1 MIKISKTGIILLF
14 LSLGMIPAFPQSR
27 GVTTIDSLDAKYL
40 NWYNRSP
47 SLDKIQGAATDQAY
61 RELLKDKSPRKK
73 VVVAVIDGGVDIYH
87 PELQGKIWTNK
98 NEIAGNGLD
107 DDNNGYVDDIYGWN
121 FIGNS
126 AGEHLLYENME
137 FVRIFKKLSPR
148 FSDVKDDKGLPDE
161 DKQLYAVY
169 VRCKT
174 KYEEELRKYTQRK
187 KDLDNFEEYVN
198 HFEEVLRKYL
208 RKQEITVEDVKSV
221 KTKSEMVSAAKE
233 ALLDLY
239 NKGFTRKDLADMQ
252 KRSNDF
258 LSYYLN
264 LDFNPRKLVN
274 DDPENISDLNYGN
287 NDVKGPRSFH
297 GTFVAG
303 VIAALRGNGPGPDGV
318 ADHVEIMT
326 LRVVPDGDERDKD
339 VALAIRYAVDN
350 GADIINMSF
359 GKYFSITRGI
369 LDDAVRYA
377 GDHNV
382 LMIHSAGNEADNLD
396 LTEHYPS
403 AILADGSRVP
413 NWITVG
419 ATSNILNKEFC
430 GIFSNYGAENVDL
443 FAPGVNII
451 SLAPENKYEM
461 GDGTSF
467 SGPVVSGVAA
477 LVWSYYPELT
487 ALQLKDILLE
497 SITKYPKAKVYSPET
512 KSSKRKKVQFASL
525 SRTGGVIN
533 AYNALLAAEKAL
545 LAN

>member
-1 MIKISKTGIILLF
+1 MIKISKTGIVLLF
-14 LSLGMIPAFPQSR
+14 LSLGMIPAYSQSR
-27 GVTTIDSLDAKYL
+27 GVTTIDSLPVKYL

-47 SLDKIQGAATDQAY
+47 SQDKIQGAATDQAY
-61 RELLKDKSPRKK
+61 IELLKDKSPRKK

-87 PELQGKIWTNK
+87 PELEGKIWTNK
-98 NEIAGNGLD
+98 EEIAGNGLD
-107 DDNNGYVDDIYGWN
+107 DDNNGYVDDIHGWN

-126 AGEHLLYENME
+126 KGEHLLYENME
-137 FVRIFKKLSPR
+137 YVRIFKKLNPR
-148 FSDVKDDKGLPDE
+148 FSGVKDENGLSAE

-169 VRCKT
+169 VKSKT

-187 KDLDNFEEYVN
+187 KDLDNFERYVN
-198 HFEEVLRKYL
+198 HQEEVLKKYL
-208 RKQEITVEDVKSV
+208 RKQDLTAADVRAV
-221 KTKSEMVSAAKE
+221 KTKSEMVNEAKKVM
-233 ALLDLY
+233 LDLY
-239 NKGFTRKDLADMQ
+239 DKGFTRKDLADMQ

-258 LSYYLN
+258 LTYYLN
-264 LDFNPRKLVN
+264 LDFNPRMLVN
-274 DDPENISDLNYGN
+274 DDPENISDLYYGN

-303 VIAALRGNGPGPDGV
+303 VIAAIRGNGQGPDGV
-318 ADHVEIMT
+318 AGHVEIMT

-377 GDHNV
+377 GNHNV

-396 LTEHYPS
+396 LIEHYPS
-403 AILADGSRVP
+403 AILADGSKVS

-419 ATSNILNKEFC
+419 ATSDILNKEFC
-430 GIFSNYGAENVDL
+430 GVFSNYGAENVDL
-443 FAPGVNII
+443 FAPGVNIV
-451 SLAPENKYEM
+451 SLAPDNKYEM

-487 ALQLKDILLE
+487 AIQLKDILLE
-497 SITKYPKAKVYSPET
+497 SSTKYPKAKVYSPDT
-512 KSSKRKKVQFASL
+512 KSSKRKKVQFATL
-525 SRTGGVIN
+525 SRTGGIVN
-533 AYNALLAAEKAL
+533 AYNALQAAGKAV

>member
-1 MIKISKTGIILLF
+1 MIKISKTGIVLLF
-14 LSLGMIPAFPQSR
+14 LSLGMIPSYSQSR
-27 GVTTIDSLDAKYL
+27 GVTTIDSLPVKYL

-47 SLDKIQGAATDQAY
+47 SQDKIQGAATDQAY
-61 RELLKDKSPRKK
+61 RELLNDKSPRKK

-87 PELQGKIWTNK
+87 PELEGKIWTNK
-98 NEIAGNGLD
+98 KEIAGNGLD
-107 DDNNGYVDDIYGWN
+107 DDNNGYVDDIHGWN

-126 AGEHLLYENME
+126 KGEHLLYENME
-137 FVRIFKKLSPR
+137 YVRIFKKLNPR
-148 FSDVKDDKGLPDE
+148 FSGVKDENGLSAD

-169 VRCKT
+169 VKSKI
-174 KYEEELRKYTQRK
+174 KYEEELRKYTRRA
-187 KDLDNFEEYVN
+187 KDLESFERYVN
-198 HFEEVLRKYL
+198 HQEEVLKKYL
-208 RKQEITVEDVKSV
+208 RKQDLTAADVRAV
-221 KTKSEMVSAAKE
+221 KTKSEMVNEAKKVM
-233 ALLDLY
+233 LDLY
-239 NKGFTRKDLADMQ
+239 DKGFTRKDLSDMQ

-258 LSYYLN
+258 LTYYLN
-264 LDFNPRKLVN
+264 LDFNPRMLVN

-303 VIAALRGNGPGPDGV
+303 VIAAIRGNGQGPDGV
-318 ADHVEIMT
+318 ANHVEIMT

-377 GDHNV
+377 GNHNV

-403 AILADGSRVP
+403 AILADDSKVS

-419 ATSNILNKEFC
+419 ATSDILNKEFC
-430 GIFSNYGAENVDL
+430 GVFSNYGAENVDL
-443 FAPGVNII
+443 FAPGVNIV
-451 SLAPENKYEM
+451 SLAPDGKYEM

-487 ALQLKDILLE
+487 AIQLKDILLE
-497 SITKYPKAKVYSPET
+497 SSTKYPKAKVYSPDT
-512 KSSKRKKVQFASL
+512 KSSKRKKVQFATL
-525 SRTGGVIN
+525 SRTGGVVN
-533 AYNALLAAEKAL
+533 AYNALQAAGKAV

>member
-1 MIKISKTGIILLF
+1 MIRFSKSSILLLF
-14 LSLGMIPAFPQSR
+14 LSIGMIPVYSQSR
-27 GVTTIDSLDAKYL
+27 GVTTIDSLDVKYL

-47 SLDKIQGAATDQAY
+47 VVDKVQGAATDQAY
-61 RELLKDKSPRKK
+61 REFLRDKSPRKK

-87 PELQGKIWTNK
+87 PELEGKIWTNK
-98 NEIAGNGLD
+98 KEIAGNGLD
-107 DDNNGYVDDIYGWN
+107 DDNNGYVDDIHGWN

-126 AGEHLLYENME
+126 KGEHLLYENME
-137 FVRIFKKLSPR
+137 FVRIFKKLNPQ
-148 FSDVKDDKGLPDE
+148 FSGVKDESGLSAE
-161 DKQLYAVY
+161 EKRLYAVY
-169 VRCKT
+169 LRSKT
-174 KYEEELRKYTQRK
+174 KYEEELRKHTQRK

-198 HFEEVLRKYL
+198 HFEEVLRKHL

-239 NKGFTRKDLADMQ
+239 NKGFTRKDLADLQ

-258 LSYYLN
+258 LNYYLN
-264 LDFNPRKLVN
+264 LDFNPRAQVE
-274 DDPENISDLNYGN
+274 DDPEDPGDIHYGN

-303 VIAALRGNGPGPDGV
+303 VIAAARGNGAGTDGV

-451 SLAPENKYEM
+451 SLAPDNKYEM

-497 SITKYPKAKVYSPET
+497 SSTKYPKAKVYSPDI
-512 KSSKRKKVQFASL
+512 KSPKRKKVKFATL
-525 SRTGGVIN
+525 SRTGGIVN
-533 AYNALLAAEKAL
+533 AYNALLAAGKAL
-545 LAN
+545 PVN

>member
-1 MIKISKTGIILLF
+1 MIKISKTGIVLLF
-14 LSLGMIPAFPQSR
+14 LSLGMIPSYSQSR
-27 GVTTIDSLDAKYL
+27 GVTTIDSLPVKYL

-47 SLDKIQGAATDQAY
+47 SQDKIQGAATDQAY
-61 RELLKDKSPRKK
+61 RELLNDKSPRKK

-87 PELQGKIWTNK
+87 PELEGKIWTNK
-98 NEIAGNGLD
+98 KEIAGNGLD
-107 DDNNGYVDDIYGWN
+107 DDNNGYVDDIHGWN

-126 AGEHLLYENME
+126 KGEHLLYENME
-137 FVRIFKKLSPR
+137 YVRIFKKLNPR
-148 FSDVKDDKGLPDE
+148 FSGVKDENGLSAD

-169 VRCKT
+169 VKSKI
-174 KYEEELRKYTQRK
+174 KYEEELRKYTRRA
-187 KDLDNFEEYVN
+187 KDLESFERYVN
-198 HFEEVLRKYL
+198 HQEEVLKKYL
-208 RKQEITVEDVKSV
+208 RKQDLTAADVRAV
-221 KTKSEMVSAAKE
+221 KTKSEMVNEAKKVM
-233 ALLDLY
+233 LDLY
-239 NKGFTRKDLADMQ
+239 DKGFTRKDLSDMQ

-258 LSYYLN
+258 LTYYLN
-264 LDFNPRKLVN
+264 LDFNPRMLVN

-303 VIAALRGNGPGPDGV
+303 VIAAIRGNGQGPDGV
-318 ADHVEIMT
+318 ANHVEIMT

-377 GDHNV
+377 GNHNV

-403 AILADGSRVP
+403 AILADGSKVS

-419 ATSNILNKEFC
+419 ATSDILNKEFC
-430 GIFSNYGAENVDL
+430 GVFSNYGAENVDL
-443 FAPGVNII
+443 FAPGVNIV
-451 SLAPENKYEM
+451 SLAPDGKYEM

-487 ALQLKDILLE
+487 AIQLKDILLE
-497 SITKYPKAKVYSPET
+497 SSTKYPKAKVYSPDT
-512 KSSKRKKVQFASL
+512 KSSKRKKVQFATL
-525 SRTGGVIN
+525 SRTGGVVN
-533 AYNALLAAEKAL
+533 AYNALQAAGKAV

>member
-1 MIKISKTGIILLF
+1 MIKISKTGIVLLF
-14 LSLGMIPAFPQSR
+14 LSLGMIPSYSQSR
-27 GVTTIDSLDAKYL
+27 GVTTIDSLPVKYL

-47 SLDKIQGAATDQAY
+47 SQDKIQGAATDQAY
-61 RELLKDKSPRKK
+61 RELLNDKSPRKK

-87 PELQGKIWTNK
+87 PELEGKIWTNK
-98 NEIAGNGLD
+98 KEIAGNGLD
-107 DDNNGYVDDIYGWN
+107 DDNNGYVDDIHGWN

-126 AGEHLLYENME
+126 KGEHLLYENME
-137 FVRIFKKLSPR
+137 YVRIFKKLNPR
-148 FSDVKDDKGLPDE
+148 FSGVTDENGLPAD

-169 VRCKT
+169 VKSKI
-174 KYEEELRKYTQRK
+174 KYEEELRKYTRRA
-187 KDLDNFEEYVN
+187 KDLESFERYVN
-198 HFEEVLRKYL
+198 HQEEVLKKYL
-208 RKQEITVEDVKSV
+208 RKQDLTAADVRAV
-221 KTKSEMVSAAKE
+221 KTKSEMVNEAKKVM
-233 ALLDLY
+233 LDLY
-239 NKGFTRKDLADMQ
+239 DKGFTRKDLSDMQ

-258 LSYYLN
+258 LTYYLN
-264 LDFNPRKLVN
+264 LDFNPRMLVN

-303 VIAALRGNGPGPDGV
+303 VIAAIRGNGQGPDGL
-318 ADHVEIMT
+318 ANHVEIMT

-377 GDHNV
+377 GNHNV

-403 AILADGSRVP
+403 AILADGSKVS

-419 ATSNILNKEFC
+419 ATSDILNKEFC
-430 GIFSNYGAENVDL
+430 GVFSNYGAENVDL
-443 FAPGVNII
+443 FAPGVNIV
-451 SLAPENKYEM
+451 SLAPDGKYEM

-487 ALQLKDILLE
+487 AIQLKDILLE
-497 SITKYPKAKVYSPET
+497 SSTKYPKAKVYSPDT
-512 KSSKRKKVQFASL
+512 KSSKRKKVQFATL
-525 SRTGGVIN
+525 SRTGGVVN
-533 AYNALLAAEKAL
+533 AYNALQAAGKAV

>member
-1 MIKISKTGIILLF
+1 MIKISKTGIVLLF
-14 LSLGMIPAFPQSR
+14 LSLGMIPSYSQSR
-27 GVTTIDSLDAKYL
+27 GVTTIDSLPVKYL

-47 SLDKIQGAATDQAY
+47 SQDKIQGAATDQAY
-61 RELLKDKSPRKK
+61 RELLNDKSPCKK

-87 PELQGKIWTNK
+87 PELEGKIWTNK
-98 NEIAGNGLD
+98 KEIAGNGLD
-107 DDNNGYVDDIYGWN
+107 DDNNGYVDDIHGWN

-126 AGEHLLYENME
+126 KGEHLLYENME
-137 FVRIFKKLSPR
+137 YVRIFKKLNPR
-148 FSDVKDDKGLPDE
+148 FSGVTDENGLPAD

-169 VRCKT
+169 VKSKI
-174 KYEEELRKYTQRK
+174 KYEEELRKYTRRA
-187 KDLDNFEEYVN
+187 KDLESFERYVN
-198 HFEEVLRKYL
+198 HQEEVLKKYL
-208 RKQEITVEDVKSV
+208 RKQDLTAADVRAV
-221 KTKSEMVSAAKE
+221 KTKSEMVNEAKKVM
-233 ALLDLY
+233 LDLY
-239 NKGFTRKDLADMQ
+239 DKGFTRKDLSDMQ

-258 LSYYLN
+258 LTYYLN
-264 LDFNPRKLVN
+264 LDFNPRMLVN

-303 VIAALRGNGPGPDGV
+303 VIAAIRGNGQGPDGV
-318 ADHVEIMT
+318 ANHVEIMT

-377 GDHNV
+377 GNHNV

-403 AILADGSRVP
+403 AILADGSKVS

-419 ATSNILNKEFC
+419 ATSDILNKEFC
-430 GIFSNYGAENVDL
+430 GVFSNYGAENVDL
-443 FAPGVNII
+443 FAPGVNIV
-451 SLAPENKYEM
+451 SLAPDGKYEM

-487 ALQLKDILLE
+487 AIQLKDILLE
-497 SITKYPKAKVYSPET
+497 SSTKYPKAKVYSPDT
-512 KSSKRKKVQFASL
+512 KSSKRKKVQFATL
-525 SRTGGVIN
+525 SRTGGVVN
-533 AYNALLAAEKAL
+533 AYNALQAAGKAV

>member
-1 MIKISKTGIILLF
+1 MIKISKTGIVLLF
-14 LSLGMIPAFPQSR
+14 LSLGMIPSYSQSR
-27 GVTTIDSLDAKYL
+27 GVTTIDSIPVKYL

-47 SLDKIQGAATDQAY
+47 SQDKIQGAATDQAY
-61 RELLKDKSPRKK
+61 RELLNDKSPRKK

-87 PELQGKIWTNK
+87 PELEGKIWTNK
-98 NEIAGNGLD
+98 KEIAGNGLD
-107 DDNNGYVDDIYGWN
+107 DDNNGYVDDIHGWN

-126 AGEHLLYENME
+126 KGEHLLYENME
-137 FVRIFKKLSPR
+137 YVRIFKKLNPR
-148 FSDVKDDKGLPDE
+148 FSGVTDENGLPAD

-169 VRCKT
+169 VKSKI
-174 KYEEELRKYTQRK
+174 KYEEELRKYTRRA
-187 KDLDNFEEYVN
+187 KDLESFERYVN
-198 HFEEVLRKYL
+198 HQEEVLKKYL
-208 RKQEITVEDVKSV
+208 RKQDLTAADVRAV
-221 KTKSEMVSAAKE
+221 KTKSEMVNEAKKVM
-233 ALLDLY
+233 LDLY
-239 NKGFTRKDLADMQ
+239 DKGFTRKDLSDMQ

-258 LSYYLN
+258 LTYYLN
-264 LDFNPRKLVN
+264 LDFNPRMLVN

-303 VIAALRGNGPGPDGV
+303 VIAAIRGNGQGPDGV
-318 ADHVEIMT
+318 ANHVEIMT

-377 GDHNV
+377 GNHNV

-403 AILADGSRVP
+403 AILADDSKVS

-419 ATSNILNKEFC
+419 ATSDILNKEFC
-430 GIFSNYGAENVDL
+430 GVFSNYGAENVDL
-443 FAPGVNII
+443 FAPGVNIV
-451 SLAPENKYEM
+451 SLAPDGKYEM

-487 ALQLKDILLE
+487 AIQLKDILLE
-497 SITKYPKAKVYSPET
+497 SSTKYPKAKVYSPDT
-512 KSSKRKKVQFASL
+512 KSSKRKKVQFATL
-525 SRTGGVIN
+525 SRTGGVVN
-533 AYNALLAAEKAL
+533 AYNALQAAGKAV

>member
-1 MIKISKTGIILLF
+1 MIKISKTGIVLLF
-14 LSLGMIPAFPQSR
+14 LSLGMIPSYSQSR
-27 GVTTIDSLDAKYL
+27 GVTTIDSLPVKYL

-47 SLDKIQGAATDQAY
+47 SQDKIQGAATDQAY
-61 RELLKDKSPRKK
+61 RELLNDKSPRKK
-73 VVVAVIDGGVDIYH
+73 VVVAVIDGGVDICH
-87 PELQGKIWTNK
+87 PELEGKIWTNK
-98 NEIAGNGLD
+98 KEIAGNGLD
-107 DDNNGYVDDIYGWN
+107 DDNNGYVDDIHGWN

-126 AGEHLLYENME
+126 KGEHLLYENME
-137 FVRIFKKLSPR
+137 YVRIFKKLNPR
-148 FSDVKDDKGLPDE
+148 FSGVKDENGLSAD

-169 VRCKT
+169 VKSKI
-174 KYEEELRKYTQRK
+174 KYEEELRKYTRRA
-187 KDLDNFEEYVN
+187 KDLESFERYVN
-198 HFEEVLRKYL
+198 HQEEVLKKYL
-208 RKQEITVEDVKSV
+208 RKQDLTAADVRAV
-221 KTKSEMVSAAKE
+221 KTKSEMVNEAKKVM
-233 ALLDLY
+233 LDLY
-239 NKGFTRKDLADMQ
+239 DKGFTRKDLSDMQ

-258 LSYYLN
+258 LTYYLN
-264 LDFNPRKLVN
+264 LDFNPRMLVN

-303 VIAALRGNGPGPDGV
+303 VIAAIRGNGQGPDGV
-318 ADHVEIMT
+318 ANHVEIMT

-377 GDHNV
+377 GNHNV

-403 AILADGSRVP
+403 AILADGSKVS

-419 ATSNILNKEFC
+419 ATSDILNKEFC
-430 GIFSNYGAENVDL
+430 GVFSNYGAENVDL
-443 FAPGVNII
+443 FAPGVNIV
-451 SLAPENKYEM
+451 SLAPDGKYEM

-487 ALQLKDILLE
+487 AIQLKDILLE
-497 SITKYPKAKVYSPET
+497 SSTKYPKAKVYSPDT
-512 KSSKRKKVQFASL
+512 KSFKRKKVQFATL
-525 SRTGGVIN
+525 SRTGGVVN
-533 AYNALLAAEKAL
+533 AYNALQAAGKAV

>member
-1 MIKISKTGIILLF
+1 MIKISKTGIVLLF
-14 LSLGMIPAFPQSR
+14 LSLGMIPSYSQSR
-27 GVTTIDSLDAKYL
+27 GVTTIDSLPVKYL

-47 SLDKIQGAATDQAY
+47 SQDKIQGAATDQAY
-61 RELLKDKSPRKK
+61 RELLNDKSPCKK

-87 PELQGKIWTNK
+87 PELEGKIWTNK
-98 NEIAGNGLD
+98 KEIAGNGLD
-107 DDNNGYVDDIYGWN
+107 DDNNGYVDDIHGWN

-126 AGEHLLYENME
+126 KGEHLLYENME
-137 FVRIFKKLSPR
+137 YVRIFKKLNPR
-148 FSDVKDDKGLPDE
+148 FSGVKDENGLSAD

-169 VRCKT
+169 VKSKI
-174 KYEEELRKYTQRK
+174 KYEEELRKYTRRA
-187 KDLDNFEEYVN
+187 KDLESFERYVN
-198 HFEEVLRKYL
+198 HQEEVLKKYL
-208 RKQEITVEDVKSV
+208 RKQDLTAADVRAV
-221 KTKSEMVSAAKE
+221 KTKSEMVNEAKKVM
-233 ALLDLY
+233 LDLY
-239 NKGFTRKDLADMQ
+239 DKGFTRKDLSDMQ

-258 LSYYLN
+258 LTYYLN
-264 LDFNPRKLVN
+264 LDFNPRMLVN

-303 VIAALRGNGPGPDGV
+303 VIAAIRGNGQGPDGV
-318 ADHVEIMT
+318 ANHVEIMT

-377 GDHNV
+377 GNHNV

-403 AILADGSRVP
+403 AILADGSKVS

-419 ATSNILNKEFC
+419 ATSDILNKEFC
-430 GIFSNYGAENVDL
+430 GVFSNYGAENVDL
-443 FAPGVNII
+443 FAPGVNIV
-451 SLAPENKYEM
+451 SLAPDGKYEM

-487 ALQLKDILLE
+487 AIQLKDILLE
-497 SITKYPKAKVYSPET
+497 SSTKYPKAKVYSPDT
-512 KSSKRKKVQFASL
+512 KSSKRKKVQFATL
-525 SRTGGVIN
+525 SRTGGVVN
-533 AYNALLAAEKAL
+533 AYNALQAAGKAV

>member
-1 MIKISKTGIILLF
+1 MIKISKTGIVLLF
-14 LSLGMIPAFPQSR
+14 LSLGMIPSYSQSR
-27 GVTTIDSLDAKYL
+27 GVTTIDSLPVKYL

-47 SLDKIQGAATDQAY
+47 SQDKIQGAATDQAY
-61 RELLKDKSPRKK
+61 RELLNDKSPRKK

-87 PELQGKIWTNK
+87 PELEGKIWTNK
-98 NEIAGNGLD
+98 KEIAGNGLD
-107 DDNNGYVDDIYGWN
+107 DDNNGYVDDIHGWN

-126 AGEHLLYENME
+126 KGEHLLYENME
-137 FVRIFKKLSPR
+137 YVRIFKKLNPR
-148 FSDVKDDKGLPDE
+148 FSGVTDENGLPAD

-169 VRCKT
+169 VKSKI
-174 KYEEELRKYTQRK
+174 KYEEELRKYTRRA
-187 KDLDNFEEYVN
+187 KDLESFERYVN
-198 HFEEVLRKYL
+198 HQEEVLKKYL
-208 RKQEITVEDVKSV
+208 RKQDLTAADVRAV
-221 KTKSEMVSAAKE
+221 KTKSEMVNEAKKVM
-233 ALLDLY
+233 LDLY
-239 NKGFTRKDLADMQ
+239 DKGFTRKDLSDMQ

-258 LSYYLN
+258 LTYYLN
-264 LDFNPRKLVN
+264 LDFNPRMLVN

-303 VIAALRGNGPGPDGV
+303 VIAAIRGNGQGPDGL
-318 ADHVEIMT
+318 ANHVEIMT

-377 GDHNV
+377 GNHNV

-403 AILADGSRVP
+403 AILADDSKVS

-419 ATSNILNKEFC
+419 ATSDILNKEFC
-430 GIFSNYGAENVDL
+430 GVFSNYGAENVDL
-443 FAPGVNII
+443 FAPGVNIV
-451 SLAPENKYEM
+451 SLAPDGKYEM

-487 ALQLKDILLE
+487 AIQLKDILLE
-497 SITKYPKAKVYSPET
+497 SSTKYPKAKVYSPDT
-512 KSSKRKKVQFASL
+512 KSSKRKKVQFATL
-525 SRTGGVIN
+525 SRTGGVVN
-533 AYNALLAAEKAL
+533 AYNALQAAGKAV

>member
-1 MIKISKTGIILLF
+1 MIKISKTGIVLLF
-14 LSLGMIPAFPQSR
+14 LSLGMIPSYSQSR
-27 GVTTIDSLDAKYL
+27 GVTTIDSLPVKYL

-47 SLDKIQGAATDQAY
+47 SQDKIQGAATDQAY
-61 RELLKDKSPRKK
+61 RELLNDKSPRKK

-87 PELQGKIWTNK
+87 PELEGKIWTNK
-98 NEIAGNGLD
+98 KEIAGNGLD
-107 DDNNGYVDDIYGWN
+107 DDNNGYVDDIHGWN

-126 AGEHLLYENME
+126 KGEHLLYENME
-137 FVRIFKKLSPR
+137 YVRIFKKLNPR
-148 FSDVKDDKGLPDE
+148 FSGVKDENGLPAD

-169 VRCKT
+169 VKSKI
-174 KYEEELRKYTQRK
+174 KYEEALRKYTRRA
-187 KDLDNFEEYVN
+187 KDLESFERYVN
-198 HFEEVLRKYL
+198 HQEEVLKKYL
-208 RKQEITVEDVKSV
+208 RKQDLTAADVRAV
-221 KTKSEMVSAAKE
+221 KTKSEMVNEAKKVM
-233 ALLDLY
+233 LDLY
-239 NKGFTRKDLADMQ
+239 DKGFTRKDLSDMQ

-258 LSYYLN
+258 LTYYLN
-264 LDFNPRKLVN
+264 LDFNPRMLVN

-303 VIAALRGNGPGPDGV
+303 VIAAIRGNGQGPDGV
-318 ADHVEIMT
+318 ANHVEIMT

-377 GDHNV
+377 GNHNV

-403 AILADGSRVP
+403 AILADGSKVS

-419 ATSNILNKEFC
+419 ATSDILNKEFC
-430 GIFSNYGAENVDL
+430 GVFSNYGAENVDL
-443 FAPGVNII
+443 FAPGVNIV
-451 SLAPENKYEM
+451 SLAPDGKYEM

-487 ALQLKDILLE
+487 AIQLKDILLE
-497 SITKYPKAKVYSPET
+497 SSTKYPKAKVYSPDT
-512 KSSKRKKVQFASL
+512 KSSKRKKVQFATL
-525 SRTGGVIN
+525 SRTGGVVN
-533 AYNALLAAEKAL
+533 AYNALQAAGKAV

>member
-1 MIKISKTGIILLF
+1 MIKISKTGIVLLF
-14 LSLGMIPAFPQSR
+14 LSLGMIPSYSQSR
-27 GVTTIDSLDAKYL
+27 GVTTIDSLPVKYL

-47 SLDKIQGAATDQAY
+47 SQDKIQGAATDQAY
-61 RELLKDKSPRKK
+61 RELLNDKSPRKK

-87 PELQGKIWTNK
+87 PELEGKIWTNK
-98 NEIAGNGLD
+98 KEIAGNGLD
-107 DDNNGYVDDIYGWN
+107 DDNNGYVDDIHGWN

-126 AGEHLLYENME
+126 KGEHLLYENME
-137 FVRIFKKLSPR
+137 YVRIFKKLNPR
-148 FSDVKDDKGLPDE
+148 FSGVTDENGLPAD

-169 VRCKT
+169 VKSKI
-174 KYEEELRKYTQRK
+174 KYEEELRKYTRRA
-187 KDLDNFEEYVN
+187 KDLESFERYVN
-198 HFEEVLRKYL
+198 HQEEVLKKYL
-208 RKQEITVEDVKSV
+208 RKQDLTAADVRAV
-221 KTKSEMVSAAKE
+221 KTKSEMVNEAKKVM
-233 ALLDLY
+233 LDLY
-239 NKGFTRKDLADMQ
+239 DKGFTRKDLSDMQ

-258 LSYYLN
+258 LTYYLN
-264 LDFNPRKLVN
+264 LDFNPRMLVN

-303 VIAALRGNGPGPDGV
+303 VIAAIRGNGQGPDGV
-318 ADHVEIMT
+318 ANHVEIMT

-377 GDHNV
+377 GNHNV

-403 AILADGSRVP
+403 AILADGSKVS

-419 ATSNILNKEFC
+419 ATSDILNKEFC
-430 GIFSNYGAENVDL
+430 GVFSNYGAENVDL
-443 FAPGVNII
+443 FAPGVNIV
-451 SLAPENKYEM
+451 SLAPDGKYEM

-487 ALQLKDILLE
+487 AIQLKDILLE
-497 SITKYPKAKVYSPET
+497 SSTKYPKAKVYSPDT
-512 KSSKRKKVQFASL
+512 KSSKRKKVQFATL
-525 SRTGGVIN
+525 SRTGGVVN
-533 AYNALLAAEKAL
+533 AYNALQAAGKAV

>member
-1 MIKISKTGIILLF
+1 MIKISKTGIVLLF
-14 LSLGMIPAFPQSR
+14 LSLGMIPSYSQSR
-27 GVTTIDSLDAKYL
+27 GVTTIDSLPVKYL

-47 SLDKIQGAATDQAY
+47 SQDKIQGAATDQAY
-61 RELLKDKSPRKK
+61 RELLNDKSPRKK

-87 PELQGKIWTNK
+87 PELEGKIWTNK
-98 NEIAGNGLD
+98 KEIAGNGLD
-107 DDNNGYVDDIYGWN
+107 DDNNGYVDDIHGWN

-126 AGEHLLYENME
+126 KGEHLLYENME
-137 FVRIFKKLSPR
+137 YVRIFKKLNPR
-148 FSDVKDDKGLPDE
+148 FSGVKDENGLPAD

-169 VRCKT
+169 VKSKI
-174 KYEEELRKYTQRK
+174 KYEEELRKYTRRA
-187 KDLDNFEEYVN
+187 KDLESFERYVN
-198 HFEEVLRKYL
+198 HQEEVLKKYL
-208 RKQEITVEDVKSV
+208 RKQDLTAADVRAV
-221 KTKSEMVSAAKE
+221 KTKSEMVNEAKKVM
-233 ALLDLY
+233 LDLY
-239 NKGFTRKDLADMQ
+239 DKGFTRKDLSDMQ

-258 LSYYLN
+258 LTYYLN
-264 LDFNPRKLVN
+264 LDFNPRMLVN

-303 VIAALRGNGPGPDGV
+303 VIAAIRGNGQGPDGV
-318 ADHVEIMT
+318 ANHVEIMT

-377 GDHNV
+377 GNHNV

-403 AILADGSRVP
+403 AILADGSKVS

-419 ATSNILNKEFC
+419 ATSDILNKEFC
-430 GIFSNYGAENVDL
+430 GVFSNYGAENVDL
-443 FAPGVNII
+443 FAPGVNIV
-451 SLAPENKYEM
+451 SLAPDGKYEM

-487 ALQLKDILLE
+487 AIQLKDILLE
-497 SITKYPKAKVYSPET
+497 SSTKYPKAKVYSPDT
-512 KSSKRKKVQFASL
+512 KSSKRKKVQFATL
-525 SRTGGVIN
+525 SRTGGVVN
-533 AYNALLAAEKAL
+533 AYNALQAAGKAV

>member
-1 MIKISKTGIILLF
+1 MIKISKTGIVLLF
-14 LSLGMIPAFPQSR
+14 LSLGMIPSYSQSR
-27 GVTTIDSLDAKYL
+27 GVTTIDSLPVKYL

-47 SLDKIQGAATDQAY
+47 SQDKIQGAATDQAY
-61 RELLKDKSPRKK
+61 RELLNDKSPRKK

-87 PELQGKIWTNK
+87 PELEGEIWTNK
-98 NEIAGNGLD
+98 KEIAGNGLD
-107 DDNNGYVDDIYGWN
+107 DDNNGYVDDIHGWN

-126 AGEHLLYENME
+126 KGEHLLYENME
-137 FVRIFKKLSPR
+137 YVRIFKKLNPR
-148 FSDVKDDKGLPDE
+148 FSGVKDENGLSAD

-169 VRCKT
+169 VKSKI
-174 KYEEELRKYTQRK
+174 KYEEELRKYTRRA
-187 KDLDNFEEYVN
+187 KDLESFERYVN
-198 HFEEVLRKYL
+198 HQEEVLKKYL
-208 RKQEITVEDVKSV
+208 RKQDLTAADVRAV
-221 KTKSEMVSAAKE
+221 KTKSEMVNEAKKVM
-233 ALLDLY
+233 LDLY
-239 NKGFTRKDLADMQ
+239 DKGFTRKDLSDMQ

-258 LSYYLN
+258 LTYYLN
-264 LDFNPRKLVN
+264 LDFNPRMLVN

-303 VIAALRGNGPGPDGV
+303 VIAAIRGNGQGPDGV
-318 ADHVEIMT
+318 ANHVEIMT

-377 GDHNV
+377 GNHNV

-403 AILADGSRVP
+403 AILADGSKVS

-419 ATSNILNKEFC
+419 ATSDILNKEFC
-430 GIFSNYGAENVDL
+430 GVFSNYGAENVDL
-443 FAPGVNII
+443 FAPGVNIV
-451 SLAPENKYEM
+451 SLAPDGKYEM

-487 ALQLKDILLE
+487 AIQLKDILLE
-497 SITKYPKAKVYSPET
+497 SSTKYPKAKVYSPDT
-512 KSSKRKKVQFASL
+512 KSSKRKKVQFATL
-525 SRTGGVIN
+525 SRTGGVVN
-533 AYNALLAAEKAL
+533 AYNALQAAGKAV

>member
-1 MIKISKTGIILLF
+1 MIKISKTGIVLLF
-14 LSLGMIPAFPQSR
+14 LSLGMIPSYSQSR
-27 GVTTIDSLDAKYL
+27 GVTTIDSLPVKYL

-47 SLDKIQGAATDQAY
+47 SQDKIQGAATDQAY
-61 RELLKDKSPRKK
+61 RELLNDKSPRKK

-87 PELQGKIWTNK
+87 PELEGKIWTNK
-98 NEIAGNGLD
+98 KEIAGNGLD
-107 DDNNGYVDDIYGWN
+107 DDNNGYVDDIHGWN

-126 AGEHLLYENME
+126 KGEHLLYENME
-137 FVRIFKKLSPR
+137 YVRIFKKLNPR
-148 FSDVKDDKGLPDE
+148 FSGVKDENGLSAD

-169 VRCKT
+169 VKSKI
-174 KYEEELRKYTQRK
+174 KYEEELRKYTRRA
-187 KDLDNFEEYVN
+187 KDLESFERYVN
-198 HFEEVLRKYL
+198 HQEEVLKKYL
-208 RKQEITVEDVKSV
+208 RKQDLTAADVRAV
-221 KTKSEMVSAAKE
+221 KTKSEMVNEAKKVM
-233 ALLDLY
+233 LDLY
-239 NKGFTRKDLADMQ
+239 DKGFTRKDLSDMQ

-258 LSYYLN
+258 LTYYLN
-264 LDFNPRKLVN
+264 LDFNPRMLVN

-303 VIAALRGNGPGPDGV
+303 VIAAIRGNGQGPDGL
-318 ADHVEIMT
+318 ANHVEIMT

-377 GDHNV
+377 GNHNV

-403 AILADGSRVP
+403 AILADDSKVS

-419 ATSNILNKEFC
+419 ATSDILNKEFC
-430 GIFSNYGAENVDL
+430 GVFSNYGAENVDL
-443 FAPGVNII
+443 FAPGVNIV
-451 SLAPENKYEM
+451 SLAPDGKYEM

-487 ALQLKDILLE
+487 AIQLKDILLE
-497 SITKYPKAKVYSPET
+497 SSTKYPKAKVYSPDT
-512 KSSKRKKVQFASL
+512 KSSKRKKVQFATL
-525 SRTGGVIN
+525 SRTGGVVN
-533 AYNALLAAEKAL
+533 AYNALQAAGKAV

>member
-1 MIKISKTGIILLF
+1 MIKISKTGIVLLF
-14 LSLGMIPAFPQSR
+14 LSLGMIPSYSQSR
-27 GVTTIDSLDAKYL
+27 GVTTIDSLPVKYL

-47 SLDKIQGAATDQAY
+47 SQDKIQGAATDQAY
-61 RELLKDKSPRKK
+61 RELLNDKSPRKK

-87 PELQGKIWTNK
+87 PELEGKIWTNK
-98 NEIAGNGLD
+98 KEIAGNGLD
-107 DDNNGYVDDIYGWN
+107 DDNNGYVDDIHGWN

-126 AGEHLLYENME
+126 KGEHLLYENME
-137 FVRIFKKLSPR
+137 YVRIFKKLNPR
-148 FSDVKDDKGLPDE
+148 FSGVKDENGLPAD

-169 VRCKT
+169 VKSKI
-174 KYEEELRKYTQRK
+174 KYEEELRKYTRRA
-187 KDLDNFEEYVN
+187 KDLESFERYVN
-198 HFEEVLRKYL
+198 HQEEVLKKYL
-208 RKQEITVEDVKSV
+208 RKQDLTAADVRAV
-221 KTKSEMVSAAKE
+221 KTKSEMVNEAKKVM
-233 ALLDLY
+233 LDLY
-239 NKGFTRKDLADMQ
+239 DKGFTRKDLSDMQ

-258 LSYYLN
+258 LTYYLN
-264 LDFNPRKLVN
+264 LDFNPRMLVN

-303 VIAALRGNGPGPDGV
+303 VIAAIRGNGQGPDGL
-318 ADHVEIMT
+318 ANHVEIMT

-377 GDHNV
+377 GNHNV

-403 AILADGSRVP
+403 AILADGSKVS

-419 ATSNILNKEFC
+419 ATSDILNKEFC
-430 GIFSNYGAENVDL
+430 GVFSNYGAENVDL
-443 FAPGVNII
+443 FAPGVNIV
-451 SLAPENKYEM
+451 SLAPDGKYEM

-487 ALQLKDILLE
+487 AIQLKDILLE
-497 SITKYPKAKVYSPET
+497 SSTKYPKAKVYSPDT
-512 KSSKRKKVQFASL
+512 KSSKRKKVQFATL
-525 SRTGGVIN
+525 SRTGGVVN
-533 AYNALLAAEKAL
+533 AYNALQAAGKAV

>member
-1 MIKISKTGIILLF
+1 MIKISKTGIVLLF
-14 LSLGMIPAFPQSR
+14 LSLGMIPSYSQSR
-27 GVTTIDSLDAKYL
+27 GVTTIDSLPVKYL

-47 SLDKIQGAATDQAY
+47 SQDKIQGAATDQAY
-61 RELLKDKSPRKK
+61 RELLNDKSPRKK

-87 PELQGKIWTNK
+87 PELEGKIWTNK
-98 NEIAGNGLD
+98 KEIAGNGLD
-107 DDNNGYVDDIYGWN
+107 DDNNGYVDDIHGWN

-126 AGEHLLYENME
+126 KGEHLLYENME
-137 FVRIFKKLSPR
+137 YVRIFKKLNPR
-148 FSDVKDDKGLPDE
+148 FSGVKDENGLPAD

-169 VRCKT
+169 VKSKI
-174 KYEEELRKYTQRK
+174 KYEEELRKYTRRA
-187 KDLDNFEEYVN
+187 KDLERFERYVN
-198 HFEEVLRKYL
+198 HQEEVLKKYL
-208 RKQEITVEDVKSV
+208 RKQDLTAADVRAV
-221 KTKSEMVSAAKE
+221 KTKSEMVNEAKKVM
-233 ALLDLY
+233 LDLY
-239 NKGFTRKDLADMQ
+239 DKGFTRKDLSDMQ

-258 LSYYLN
+258 LTYYLN
-264 LDFNPRKLVN
+264 LDFNPRMLVN

-303 VIAALRGNGPGPDGV
+303 VIAAIRGNGQGPDGV
-318 ADHVEIMT
+318 ANHVEIMT

-377 GDHNV
+377 GNHNV

-403 AILADGSRVP
+403 AILADGSKVS

-419 ATSNILNKEFC
+419 ATSDILNKEFC
-430 GIFSNYGAENVDL
+430 GVFSNYGAENVDL
-443 FAPGVNII
+443 FAPGVNIV
-451 SLAPENKYEM
+451 SLAPDGKYEM

-487 ALQLKDILLE
+487 AIQLKDILLE
-497 SITKYPKAKVYSPET
+497 SSTKYPKAKVYSPDT
-512 KSSKRKKVQFASL
+512 KSSKRKKVQFATL
-525 SRTGGVIN
+525 SRTGGVVN
-533 AYNALLAAEKAL
+533 AYNALQAAGKAV